1 MIAWLKRLVGREA
14 GRPHPIPEPKLQLRE
29 VTLLIYTPEKDPNLS
44 ARGLNHVCSGIDF
57 GAVVHLAS
65 HRPTL
70 QHPGEWREVAPA
82 TLWQG
87 QRFQAL
93 ELGRYFSTPFLM
105 HVEVD
110 GFPVNFHR
118 WDPAFLGY
126 DFVGAP
132 WPAKMLEPGRTNRVG
147 NGGCS
152 LQSRKFRDFVDDH
165 AHLYREGTL
174 SDVFLC
180 RDLEQPAREA
190 GIRFAPVDLALR
202 FSYENKLPDFPRWKP
217 EMSFGFHGRFPY
229 FRKYLQPLGIAA
241 DR

>member
-1 MIAWLKRLVGREA
+1 VIAWLKQLVSRGA
-14 GRPHPIPEPKLQLRE
+14 GQPPPTPERKLQLRD
-29 VTLLIYTPEKDPNLS
+29 VTLLIYNPEKDPNLS
-44 ARGLNHVCSGIDF
+44 ARVLNHVCSGIDF
-57 GAVVHLAS
+57 GTVVHLAS
-65 HRPTL
+65 RRPTSA
-70 QHPGEWREVAPA
+70 HPGEWIEVAPA

-93 ELGRYFSTPFLM
+93 ELGRYFTTPFLL

-110 GFPVNFHR
+110 GFPVNFHL
-118 WDPAFLGY
+118 WDPAFLEY
-126 DFVGAP
+126 DFIGAP
-132 WPAKMLEPGRTNRVG
+132 WPAKMLEPGHTNRVG

-152 LQSRKFRDFVDDH
+152 LQSRKFRDFVDAH
-165 AHLYREGTL
+165 AHRYREGTL

-180 RDLEQPAREA
+180 RDLEEPACQA
-190 GIRFAPVDLALR
+190 GIRYAPVDVALR

>member
-1 MIAWLKRLVGREA
+1 MIAWLRQLMRRGT
-14 GRPHPIPEPKLQLRE
+14 GQPPPPPGQKLQLRE
-29 VTLLIYTPEKDPNLS
+29 VTLLIYNPEKDPNLS
-44 ARGLNHVCSGIDF
+44 ARVINHVCSGIDF

-65 HRPTL
+65 RRPTL

-110 GFPVNFHR
+110 GFPVNFHL
-118 WDPAFLGY
+118 WDPAFLEY

-152 LQSRKFRDFVDDH
+152 LQSRKFRDFVH
-165 AHLYREGTL
+165 AHAHRYREGTL

-180 RDLEQPAREA
+180 RDLEEPARQA

>member
-1 MIAWLKRLVGREA
+1 MIAWFRRLTRRGA
-14 GRPHPIPEPKLQLRE
+14 GQPVISRGAKLQLGQ
-29 VTLLIYTPEKDPNLS
+29 VTLLIYNPEKDPNLS
-44 ARGLNHVCSGIDF
+44 ARVINHVCSGIEF
-57 GAVVHLAS
+57 GSVVHLS
-65 HRPTL
+65 SRRPTL
-70 QHPGEWREVAPA
+70 PHPGEWQEVAPA

-93 ELGRYFSTPFLM
+93 ELGRYFSTPYLL

-110 GFPVNFHR
+110 GFPVNFHL
-118 WDPAFLGY
+118 WDPAFLAY
-126 DFVGAP
+126 DFIGAP
-132 WPAKMLEPGRTNRVG
+132 WPAQMLEPGRTNRVG

-152 LQSRKFRDFVDDH
+152 LQSRKFRDFVAAH

-180 RDLEQPAREA
+180 RELEDRARAA

-202 FSYENKLPDFPRWKP
+202 FSFENKLPDFPGWKP
-217 EMSFGFHGRFPY
+217 SQSFGFHGRFPC
-229 FRKYLQPLGIAA
+229 FRDYLRPLGISA